1 LYGFS
6 FINREF
12 SEKFGLE
19 IRGHDRSALNLTS
32 RAGQVKAA
40 CREKNL
46 LMDGN
51 VFNSC
56 VENCVENLP
65 RARVA
70 RKKQAT

>member
-40 CREKNL
+40 CREKKL

-56 VENCVENLP
+56 VENCVENLR